1 MDALLCKIN
10 YAFHK
15 ASSKNRLE
23 FHILFEIKLKGK
35 LRVFYL
41 YSNGEVVLF
50 DVFIIERMVN
60 FDVSPCMAIVGTLLQ
75 VERVVLVG
83 LSRRATNKP
92 VEDGRITFDP
102 RTILNRCHAKTKD

>member
-10 YAFHK
+10 YAFYK

-23 FHILFEIKLKGK
+23 FHIVFEIKLKGN
-35 LRVFYL
+35 LRDLYL

-60 FDVSPCMAIVGTLLQ
+60 FDVGPCMAIVGTLLQ

-83 LSRRATNKP
+83 LSRRAANKP

-102 RTILNRCHAKTKD
+102 RTIFNRCREKIKD